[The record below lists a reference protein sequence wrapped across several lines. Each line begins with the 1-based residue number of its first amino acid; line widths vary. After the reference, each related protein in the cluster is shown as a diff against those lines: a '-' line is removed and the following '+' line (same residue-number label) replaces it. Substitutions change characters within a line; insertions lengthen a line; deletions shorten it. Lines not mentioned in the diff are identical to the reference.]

1 MSVDMSHIEH
11 IHGVEDDL
19 KNRQVKSSLSQDGI
33 SKDQHVTMNI
43 IVSEEQTTAWFK
55 FRKVMREPFSEFFG
69 VMILVLFGDGSVAQV
84 VLGKG
89 AKGDW
94 NNINWGWAYVYSM
107 AFIQTI
113 TDKMKSLGVMLG
125 VYCGGVSGA
134 HLNPAV
140 TLANCIFRKFP
151 WKKLPV
157 YSLAQLLGAMAASL
171 IVYGNYKSA
180 IDVFEGGQ
188 GIRTVGLDTSTAG
201 IFSTYPAPFLTKTG
215 QFFDEF
221 IGSSILMFCLYA
233 LQDDGNMGAG
243 NLTPL
248 GLFFVIY
255 GIGAC
260 FGSNTGYAINPA
272 RDLGPRIMSH
282 AVGYGHQVWTAGD
295 YYFWVPVIAPFL
307 GCTFGGFLYDTFIY
321 TGDSPINAPYIGF
334 TRIMGVRA
342 KAGRPTMV

>member
-11 IHGVEDDL
+11 IHVVEDDL
-19 KNRQVKSSLSQDGI
+19 KNRQEKSSLSQDGI
-33 SKDQHVTMNI
+33 SKDQHVITNI
-43 IVSEEQTTAWFK
+43 TVSEEPTTAWFK
-55 FRKVMREPFSEFFG
+55 FRKAMREPFSEFFG

-94 NNINWGWAYVYSM
+94 NNINWGWA
-107 AFIQTI
+107 
-113 TDKMKSLGVMLG
+113 LGVMLG
-125 VYCGGVSGA
+125 VYCAGVSGA

-157 YSLAQLLGAMAASL
+157 YALAQLLGAMAASL

-233 LQDDGNMGAG
+233 LLDDGNIGAG

-255 GIGAC
+255 GIGSC

-295 YYFWVPVIAPFL
+295 YYFWVPIIAPFL

-321 TGDSPINAPYIGF
+321 TGDSPINAPYMGF
-334 TRIMGVRA
+334 TRFMGVRA
-342 KAGRPTMV
+342 KTRRPTMV

>member
-1 MSVDMSHIEH
+1 MSHIEH

-19 KNRQVKSSLSQDGI
+19 KNRQEKLSLSQDDV
-33 SKDQHVTMNI
+33 SKDHHVTMNI
-43 IVSEEQTTAWFK
+43 IVSEEHTTAWFK

-89 AKGDW
+89 SKGDW
-94 NNINWGWAYVYSM
+94 NNINWGWA
-107 AFIQTI
+107 
-113 TDKMKSLGVMLG
+113 LGVMLG

-157 YSLAQLLGAMAASL
+157 YALAQLLGAMAASI

-188 GIRTVGLDTSTAG
+188 GMRTVGLDTSTAG
-201 IFSTYPAPFLTKTG
+201 IFCTYPAPFLTKTG

-233 LQDDGNMGAG
+233 LLDEGNIGAG

-321 TGDSPINAPYIGF
+321 TGDSPINAPYMGF
-334 TRIMGVRA
+334 TRFMGVRA
-342 KAGRPTMV
+342 KARRPTMV

>member
-1 MSVDMSHIEH
+1 
-11 IHGVEDDL
+11 
-19 KNRQVKSSLSQDGI
+19 
-33 SKDQHVTMNI
+33 
-43 IVSEEQTTAWFK
+43 
-55 FRKVMREPFSEFFG
+55 
-69 VMILVLFGDGSVAQV
+69 
-84 VLGKG
+84 
-89 AKGDW
+89 
-94 NNINWGWAYVYSM
+94 M
-107 AFIQTI
+107 AFSQTVA
-113 TDKMKSLGVMLG
+113 DKVKRLGVMLG
-125 VYCGGVSGA
+125 VYCSGVSGA

-157 YSLAQLLGAMAASL
+157 YALAQLLGAMAASL

-180 IDVFEGGQ
+180 IDAFEGGQ

-201 IFSTYPAPFLTKTG
+201 IFCTYPAPFLTKTG

-233 LQDDGNMGAG
+233 LLDDGNNGAG

-295 YYFWVPVIAPFL
+295 YYFWVCRFPPSHLTKLLTVDDRFPSSRHSWAVHSAASFTIRLSILVTVLSTPRIWASRDSLVSVLKRGEQRWCEIANTPTLTVWMHDKSTQLPLSSMGMSVNFL
-307 GCTFGGFLYDTFIY
+307 PRSSSHIY
-321 TGDSPINAPYIGF
+321 
-334 TRIMGVRA
+334 
-342 KAGRPTMV
+342 